1 MHIKAF
7 GTQVQCKAFESFRF
21 KYSKENEKV
30 ILNGHCLEDV
40 CECLN
45 VR

>member
-7 GTQVQCKAFESFRF
+7 GTQVQCKALESFSF
-21 KYSKENEKV
+21 KYSKENEKK
-30 ILNGHCLEDV
+30 LNGNCLEDV